1 MVKNTQKIWWHLHC
15 KDLISVY
22 DHFATLR
29 RKTLS
34 YNFQE
39 FFKGIITIILFFIF
53 YLFIF
58 HHVKE
63 TQYKRYCFN

>member
-1 MVKNTQKIWWHLHC
+1 MVKNTEKIWWHLHC
-15 KDLISVY
+15 KDFISVY

-39 FFKGIITIILFFIF
+39 FFKGIITIILFFIYSF
-53 YLFIF
+53 STMSKKHNTNVIVL
-58 HHVKE
+58 
-63 TQYKRYCFN
+63 TN